1 VPVVLFHNHKK
12 QNSMV
17 TIIDTHEVK
26 DFNSWKQS
34 FEAGAEIRSRAGVTL
49 KNLYRHADNQNK
61 VTIILE
67 MTDVASA
74 KAFITNLKPI
84 MEKSGVIGDPQFMI
98 LDKVQ

>member
-1 VPVVLFHNHKK
+1 
-12 QNSMV
+12 
-17 TIIDTHEVK
+17 
-26 DFNSWKQS
+26 
-34 FEAGAEIRSRAGVTL
+34 
-49 KNLYRHADNQNK
+49 
-61 VTIILE
+61 

>member
-1 VPVVLFHNHKK
+1 
-12 QNSMV
+12 MV

-49 KNLYRHADNQNK
+49 KNLYCHTDNPNK

-67 MTDVASA
+67 MTDAPSA
-74 KAFITNLKPI
+74 KAFIANLKPI
-84 MEKSGVIGDPQFMI
+84 MEKSGVIGEPQFMI
-98 LDKVQ
+98 LDKVS